1 MEFCLGC
8 GTDLPKATKE
18 IRTLSSESTATSTL
32 RAGVILIWNSL
43 MKEVVGNQG
52 FSWNVL
58 FPNEAN
64 FGKMCK
70 NCFKVFENLYKK
82 HSKLKEKLSVAV
94 SRVASDLSRI
104 QVIATAAVPT
114 TPSRRRSYATAA
126 VPPTTPSRRRSYAI
140 QKTQSQADSG
150 SPSVQVSG
158 EIAIFNAA

>member
-1 MEFCLGC
+1 
-8 GTDLPKATKE
+8 
-18 IRTLSSESTATSTL
+18 
-32 RAGVILIWNSL
+32 

-94 SRVASDLSRI
+94 SRVASDLSRS
-104 QVIATAAVPT
+104 QVIATAAVPPT

>member
-1 MEFCLGC
+1 
-8 GTDLPKATKE
+8 
-18 IRTLSSESTATSTL
+18 
-32 RAGVILIWNSL
+32 
-43 MKEVVGNQG
+43 MKEVVGKQG
-52 FSWNVL
+52 FSWNFL

-94 SRVASDLSRI
+94 SRVASDLSRS
-104 QVIATAAVPT
+104 QVI
-114 TPSRRRSYATAA
+114 ATAA